1 MVVKKVSA
9 KKVTKRVPAKKSVRK
24 SAKRTPNRKRTPK
37 VKRTR
42 LLTAVKVKKGR
53 ASAAKRVRVGVLK
66 KQLSNRKET
75 RNPVDVNDL
84 ILEINGLAFAADDN
98 SSGLFLTDK
107 YTVPQ
112 LKSRLDRLRKKH
124 GAIPHV

>member
-9 KKVTKRVPAKKSVRK
+9 KKVAKRVPTKKSVRK
-24 SAKRTPNRKRTPK
+24 SAKKTPNRTK

-42 LLTAVKVKKGR
+42 LLTAVKVRKGR
-53 ASAAKRVRVGVLK
+53 ASAAKRVRVAVLK

-98 SSGLFLTDK
+98 TSGLFLTDK

-112 LKSRLDRLRKKH
+112 LKSRLERLRKKH
-124 GAIPHV
+124 GAIPHI